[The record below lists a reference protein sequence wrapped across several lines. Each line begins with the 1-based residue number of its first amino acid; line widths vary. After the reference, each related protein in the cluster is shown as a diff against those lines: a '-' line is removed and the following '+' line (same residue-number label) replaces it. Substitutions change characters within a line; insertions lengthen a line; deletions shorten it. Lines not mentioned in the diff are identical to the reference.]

1 MVAGA
6 VNGSN
11 VGGLRGGGGKEEDV
25 DTTIK

>member
-1 MVAGA
+1 MVVGA

-11 VGGLRGGGGKEEDV
+11 SGGLQGGGGKEEDA